1 VLSRIEPK
9 DIKFAHDD
17 KWHNGNGFSHVR
29 ASLIGP
35 SLIIPFI
42 EVHLALNTWQ
52 QIVFLE
58 MDARP
63 RECKVR

>member
-17 KWHNGNGFSHVR
+17 KWHNGNGLSHVR
-29 ASLIGP
+29 ESLIGP

-42 EVHLALNTWQ
+42 EGHLALNTWQ
-52 QIVFLE
+52 QIAF
-58 MDARP
+58 
-63 RECKVR
+63 